1 MGKTVSHKSVFL
13 EFEKLRTRLK
23 QVIYDQDEAVDE
35 VVDAFIHMNYRPME
49 TPPKAIFSFLG
60 PPASGKIYL
69 AKLITEFLDEFEAVK
84 IFDMGQYAEPENEAR
99 LLGQTVTYEGVHE
112 GELTKFIKKHPKS
125 IILFDEIEKAD
136 NQLQLA
142 LLDLITGREAESEV
156 DYSQAVIIFTSTL
169 GSALYQNKKFL
180 STFKKNK
187 LRAQALIMD
196 AVSKERKLVYDT
208 IRNAIA
214 PKLLSSMSQNY
225 IVLLNKLS
233 LDSMIRIGSESLKR
247 LSSHFT
253 EKSKIKL
260 EYQWFDHMV
269 KLMVLSFAPYIDAKG
284 VQQKLPDALFYKIT
298 RFIRE
303 TQTIPDKV
311 TFKLSKSVKLFLD
324 ELYKESD
331 ILEQKL
337 FKKNQAVELEWK
349 SYKRKKNLV
358 FTIDRAELKKLP
370 PSKELFREER
380 PSVEFPTIGFEDI
393 AGNKTIK
400 KNLRQI
406 ISILKKPELVKKFDI
421 DMPKGMLLYGPK
433 GVGKTMLGK
442 AFAKEAEIP
451 FIYVSGSE
459 LFDPDYIRD
468 VYQKAKK
475 FAPSIVFLDEID
487 IKGIIEGVYTN
498 MPAEQV
504 VMNLNELSSDPDEF
518 VFTIATAKNKEDI
531 DPAIIAPGRIDTF
544 VEVPELD
551 KEARRF
557 FIEKILEKPNDG
569 KIDVDKVVR
578 YISGMSGYDLQR
590 IGNEASLYAIRN
602 NMNCIT
608 EEILIEQINNIKYGY
623 KLEKKHI
630 RNLEEDLKSTAY
642 HEAGHA
648 VLSYLLLPDIKIE
661 QVTIA
666 PRLET
671 LGFVSYTAEDF
682 AGNVSKEEIFN
693 NICVFLAGRVANIKK
708 SGAGGINTGASNDL
722 EQASYQAYLAIAN
735 LGMDEEVGYVHVDI
749 LAQNINKQIFLKKVE
764 ERITKWISNATAKT
778 EILVEKHWDK
788 IDKLASI
795 LIQQEIVDGEELE
808 NIMKGKD

>member
-1 MGKTVSHKSVFL
+1 VGKTVSHKNVFL

-23 QVIYDQDEAVDE
+23 QVIFDQDEAVDE
-35 VVDAFIHMNYRPME
+35 VVDAFIYMTYRHLE

-69 AKLITEFLDEFEAVK
+69 AKLITEFLDEFEAFK

-99 LLGQTVTYEGVHE
+99 LLGRTVTHEGVHE
-112 GELTKFIKKHPKS
+112 GELTKFIKNHPKS

-156 DYSQAVIIFTSTL
+156 DCSQAVIIFTSTL

-208 IRNAIA
+208 IQTAIA

-253 EKSKIKL
+253 EKSKIEL
-260 EYQWFDHMV
+260 EYQWFDHLV

-311 TFKLSKSVKLFLD
+311 TFKLSKSAKLFLD

-337 FKKNQAVELEWK
+337 FKKNEAVELEWK
-349 SYKRKKNLV
+349 SYERGKNVV

-380 PSVEFPTIGFEDI
+380 PSVEFSTIGFEDI

-400 KNLRQI
+400 KTLRQI
-406 ISILKKPELVKKFDI
+406 ISILKEPELVKKFDI

-451 FIYVSGSE
+451 SIHVSGSE
-459 LFDPDYIRD
+459 LFDPDYIRQ
-468 VYQKAKK
+468 VYQKAKE

-498 MPAEQV
+498 MPADQL
-504 VMNLNELSSDPDEF
+504 VMELNAISTDPDEF
-518 VFTIATAKNKEDI
+518 VFTIATAKNKENI

-590 IGNEASLYAIRN
+590 IGNEASLYAICN

-708 SGAGGINTGASNDL
+708 SGARGINTGASNDL

-764 ERITKWISNATAKT
+764 KRITKWISDATAKT

-788 IDKLASI
+788 INKLASI

-808 NIMKGKD
+808 NIMKGKN

>member
-303 TQTIPDKV
+303 TQAIPDKV
-311 TFKLSKSVKLFLD
+311 TFKLSKSAKLFLD

-337 FKKNQAVELEWK
+337 FKKNEAVELEWK
-349 SYKRKKNLV
+349 SYKRGENLV

-442 AFAKEAEIP
+442 A
-451 FIYVSGSE
+451 
-459 LFDPDYIRD
+459 
-468 VYQKAKK
+468 
-475 FAPSIVFLDEID
+475 
-487 IKGIIEGVYTN
+487 
-498 MPAEQV
+498 
-504 VMNLNELSSDPDEF
+504 
-518 VFTIATAKNKEDI
+518 
-531 DPAIIAPGRIDTF
+531 
-544 VEVPELD
+544 
-551 KEARRF
+551 
-557 FIEKILEKPNDG
+557 
-569 KIDVDKVVR
+569 
-578 YISGMSGYDLQR
+578 
-590 IGNEASLYAIRN
+590 
-602 NMNCIT
+602 
-608 EEILIEQINNIKYGY
+608 
-623 KLEKKHI
+623 
-630 RNLEEDLKSTAY
+630 
-642 HEAGHA
+642 
-648 VLSYLLLPDIKIE
+648 
-661 QVTIA
+661 
-666 PRLET
+666 
-671 LGFVSYTAEDF
+671 
-682 AGNVSKEEIFN
+682 
-693 NICVFLAGRVANIKK
+693 
-708 SGAGGINTGASNDL
+708 
-722 EQASYQAYLAIAN
+722 
-735 LGMDEEVGYVHVDI
+735 
-749 LAQNINKQIFLKKVE
+749 
-764 ERITKWISNATAKT
+764 
-778 EILVEKHWDK
+778 
-788 IDKLASI
+788 
-795 LIQQEIVDGEELE
+795 
-808 NIMKGKD
+808 

>member
-1 MGKTVSHKSVFL
+1 VGKTVSHKSVFL

>member
-13 EFEKLRTRLK
+13 EFEKLRTQLK

-69 AKLITEFLDEFEAVK
+69 AKLITEFLDEFEAFK
-84 IFDMGQYAEPENEAR
+84 IFDMGQYGEPENEAR
-99 LLGQTVTYEGVHE
+99 LLGQTVTYEGVQE
-112 GELTKFIKKHPKS
+112 GELTKFIKNHPKS

-247 LSSHFT
+247 LSTHFT
-253 EKSKIKL
+253 EKSKIEL
-260 EYQWFDHMV
+260 EYQWFDPLV

-298 RFIRE
+298 RFIQE

-311 TFKLSKSVKLFLD
+311 TFKLSKSAKLFLD
-324 ELYKESD
+324 ELYKEKD

-337 FKKNQAVELEWK
+337 FKKNEAVELEWK
-349 SYKRKKNLV
+349 SYKRGENLV

-380 PSVEFPTIGFEDI
+380 PSVEFPTMGFEDI

-459 LFDPDYIRD
+459 LFDPDYIRE

-518 VFTIATAKNKEDI
+518 VFTIATAQNKEEI
-531 DPAIIAPGRIDTF
+531 DAAIIAPGRIDTF

-602 NMNCIT
+602 NMNRIT

-722 EQASYQAYLAIAN
+722 EQASYQAYVAIAN
-735 LGMDEEVGYVHVDI
+735 LGMDEEVGYVHVDT

-764 ERITKWISNATAKT
+764 ERITKWISDATAKT